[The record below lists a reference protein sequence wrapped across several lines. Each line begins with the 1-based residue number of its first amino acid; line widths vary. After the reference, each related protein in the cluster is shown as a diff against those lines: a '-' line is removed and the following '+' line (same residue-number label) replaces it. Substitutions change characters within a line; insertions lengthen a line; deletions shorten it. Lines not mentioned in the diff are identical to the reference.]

1 MKELNNFCKNI
12 IFILE
17 NLSNMYEYL
26 ILNSITKINYILIN
40 SRFINFKLYI
50 RLYLRSN

>member
-50 RLYLRSN
+50 RLLSN